1 MRRHVVLGLVAVSAM
16 TALASRASAQV
27 AWRGDFETGDT
38 SQFSY
43 RLNETVEGR
52 RYITVQSDTVVE
64 GTRAARIELHDDAV
78 WPNGL
83 KRVELSHQP
92 DAARTAEGAETY
104 FAWSLYL
111 PETLSSDPAQTIGY
125 WESADSYRQMMAFDL
140 SGTTL
145 TFTTRQ
151 PSNVE
156 QWRGEGVITPGEW
169 HRIAMHV
176 RWSKDAAI
184 GRVSVWLDGDRVVDG
199 AVARTLNDDNPHF
212 VQIGLL
218 RGAIS
223 FSDVPVIVID
233 DVVEGNSLA
242 DVRPADLPGEE
253 PDAGVMERDAG
264 VIDAGGV
271 DAGSDAGRSDASSDA
286 DAGRMSREDEIV
298 GGSCAVGR
306 GRPTGTLVIAVL
318 LTSLGMVVRRRRR

>member
-1 MRRHVVLGLVAVSAM
+1 MRRHVVLGLVSVLAV
-16 TALASRASAQV
+16 TAIAERASAQV
-27 AWRGDFETGDT
+27 VWRGDFETGDT
-38 SQFSY
+38 SQFSF
-43 RLNETVEGR
+43 RLNEMVEGR
-52 RYITVQSDTVVE
+52 RYITVQSETVVE

-83 KRVELSHQP
+83 KRVELSHEPQ
-92 DAARTAEGAETY
+92 AARTAEGAETY
-104 FAWSLYL
+104 FAWSFYF

-125 WESADSYRQMMAFDL
+125 WESGSSFRQMMAFDL
-140 SGTTL
+140 AGTTL

-156 QWRGEGVITPGEW
+156 QWRGEGAITPGEW

-184 GRVSVWLDGDRVVDG
+184 GRVSVWLDGEPVVTD
-199 AVARTLNDDNPHF
+199 APARTLNDDNPHF

-233 DVVEGNSLA
+233 DVVEGNSLD
-242 DVRPADLPGEE
+242 DVRPGDLPGEM
-253 PDAGVMERDAG
+253 PDAGVMPSDAG
-264 VIDAGGV
+264 TEV
-271 DAGSDAGRSDASSDA
+271 DAGRTDASEPDASTSDA

-306 GRPTGTLVIAVL
+306 NARGDALGLAAVAAWL
-318 LTSLGMVVRRRRR
+318 LMFARRRAR